1 VEHLSVEDW
10 FALTV
15 KPRHDKAVASGLQAK
30 GFETLLPTCK
40 IRHRYATRLKEWE
53 LPLFPGYVFCRFN
66 PRVRLPIL
74 TTPGV
79 VGVVGA
85 GPNPVPIDEG
95 ELDSLRRAI
104 RSHAQLQPVPFLP
117 AGQKVRIERG
127 AFTGIEGIVVRVKSS
142 PALVISIT
150 LLQRSVLLEIE
161 PDFVTP
167 ERAVDSLA
175 VGKTTC
181 R

>member
-1 VEHLSVEDW
+1 M
-10 FALTV
+10 
-15 KPRHDKAVASGLQAK
+15 ASLA
-30 GFETLLPTCK
+30 
-40 IRHRYATRLKEWE
+40 ATA
-53 LPLFPGYVFCRFN
+53 C
-66 PRVRLPIL
+66 
-74 TTPGV
+74 

-85 GPNPVPIDEG
+85 GPSPIPIDEG

-104 RSHAQLQPVPFLP
+104 RSHAQLQPFPFLP
-117 AGQKVRIERG
+117 AGQQVRIDRG
-127 AFTGIEGIVVRVKSS
+127 PFAGVEGIVVRVKPR

-161 PDFVTP
+161 PGFVTP
-167 ERAVDSLA
+167 DRPVDSLA